1 MEIAA
6 VDPRRPPGHRRA
18 RRGPRACCR
27 APTAPGLGLGL
38 PLIATLAE
46 TLELG
51 RADDDRTEVRMTF
64 RLDPTERP
72 HEPAQRGD
80 DGRPQR
86 PAARPCPDA
95 GDRHARRRAQ
105 CPIDRL
111 DDALLVADTVA
122 AVSPD
127 HTRNGTVIV
136 GLKAQE
142 GLLEL
147 TIGALKP
154 KGAEALL
161 RDAELP
167 GVGNVLERV
176 ADTIETRAG
185 DENGEE
191 LYIRLGFA

>member
-1 MEIAA
+1 MNPRNEATMVVRNGPLLGPVLTRVIGMLAA
-6 VDPRRPPGHRRA
+6 
-18 RRGPRACCR
+18 
-27 APTAPGLGLGL
+27 
-38 PLIATLAE
+38 
-46 TLELG
+46 
-51 RADDDRTEVRMTF
+51 
-64 RLDPTERP
+64 
-72 HEPAQRGD
+72 
-80 DGRPQR
+80 
-86 PAARPCPDA
+86 
-95 GDRHARRRAQ
+95 RAQ

-127 HTRNGTVIV
+127 HTRNGAVIV